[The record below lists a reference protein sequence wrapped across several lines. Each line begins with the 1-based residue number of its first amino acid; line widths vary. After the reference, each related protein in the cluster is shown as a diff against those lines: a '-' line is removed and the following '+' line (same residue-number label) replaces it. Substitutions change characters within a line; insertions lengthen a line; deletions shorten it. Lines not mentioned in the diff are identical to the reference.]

1 MVAAVEEKA
10 EEKIVEEKAEEKPK
24 TVAET
29 WWVKVWNLCLFFVV
43 NTVEGRVINFQLH
56 SF

>member
-1 MVAAVEEKA
+1 VAAAVEGKA

-29 WWVKVWNLCLFFVV
+29 W
-43 NTVEGRVINFQLH
+43 
-56 SF
+56 